1 MLELGF
7 ITQAQYDEAMADT
20 DAVYER
26 IGLYDI
32 DYQEAN
38 ATTGSYF
45 SDAVY
50 EQVKQDL
57 ILAGYNETM
66 AETLLTSGGLR
77 VESTLDPK
85 IQNILNEEYADASNY
100 PENVKWYLNYALTI
114 ISPDGTKNNFS
125 KENMMTW
132 FKQNQNSKFNL
143 IFSSQDDAY
152 GAAEP

>member
-1 MLELGF
+1 MKHGR
-7 ITQAQYDEAMADT
+7 YRCCVRADRP
-20 DAVYER
+20 VR
-26 IGLYDI
+26 HRLSGG
-32 DYQEAN
+32 QCHHS
-38 ATTGSYF
+38 SYF

-57 ILAGYNETM
+57 ILAGYNENM

-85 IQNILNEEYADASNY
+85 IQAILNEEYADPSNY

-125 KENMMTW
+125 KET
-132 FKQNQNSKFNL
+132 
-143 IFSSQDDAY
+143 
-152 GAAEP
+152 